1 MKQHNRV
8 DQWRRNKANEHK
20 LLIIRSTWDG
30 SWTVV
35 DYNADIPARKF
46 GRGLDQWHIAVG
58 YAAMRAR
65 ARSVDRIVRRR
76 WDTDFGGD
84 AA

>member
-46 GRGLDQWHIAVG
+46 GRGLAQWNIAVG
-58 YAAMRAR
+58 YAAMRAH
-65 ARSVDRIVRRR
+65 ARSVDRIARRA
-76 WDTDFGGD
+76 WDTVGGD

>member
-35 DYNADIPARKF
+35 DYNTEITPRKF
-46 GRGLDQWHIAVG
+46 GRGIAAWESAVEH
-58 YAAMRAR
+58 AAVRAH
-65 ARSVDRIVRRR
+65 ARSVDRIVRRI
-76 WDTDFGGD
+76 WDTVGGD